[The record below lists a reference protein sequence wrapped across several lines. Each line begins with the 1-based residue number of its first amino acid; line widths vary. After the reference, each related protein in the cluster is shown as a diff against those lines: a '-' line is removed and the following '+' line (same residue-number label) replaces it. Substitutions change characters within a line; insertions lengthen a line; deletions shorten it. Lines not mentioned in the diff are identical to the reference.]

1 MLGQKTWRLN
11 SEHTVFLLQQK
22 HPAGLTTAL
31 VVIHFF
37 QNRKILNHKNVVFT
51 EAKWRF
57 FTVSISGESKKQPE
71 KASRILGP
79 FSQNAARVAFFARP
93 FFWSLSSCSRDG
105 FAKLLSQI
113 LVSIA
118 PAPLPLAQM
127 AHQGRSVFWRERWR
141 YTHLAK
147 PPHYVLDM
155 CSSMYRGSPF
165 RSTLNTG
172 YIRFGHV
179 LKYVPRQSIP

>member
-1 MLGQKTWRLN
+1 MVQNFLFHQLRLVVYPIIFKV
-11 SEHTVFLLQQK
+11 SYMPGPGSAGFLPQTVSPIIQWKITVAWKETNIGDIPFLLK

-141 YTHLAK
+141 YTHLA
-147 PPHYVLDM
+147 
-155 CSSMYRGSPF
+155 
-165 RSTLNTG
+165 
-172 YIRFGHV
+172 
-179 LKYVPRQSIP
+179 